1 MNFIETKKALPQG
14 KVSAPCR
21 KNYFRQRASI
31 LCSFVLATVIALGFT
46 VNASASIIINAPMTD
61 TNSTGWI
68 LGGNP
73 SSAILTGNGA
83 IDPAGNGWLRLTN
96 ATGNQ
101 TGFAYNTTTFDL
113 SAGLLIEFDYA
124 TWGGNGADGYSVYL
138 FDAGVSPFNI
148 GAFGG
153 SLGYAQKLST
163 AACNPV
169 NPSVPGISGG
179 YVGIGVDEFG
189 NFAYGCEGRYN
200 GASQRPNTVTIRG
213 PVVGFGGGA
222 IGQTSNTTSYPWI
235 ATSAN
240 NGSLWYNGSPRP
252 SQTGADYR
260 KVRIQITPAP
270 NPVANVWV
278 AFGYGSPLVYTQM
291 ITNQALPS
299 ISTAQQL
306 MIGYA
311 ASTGGSTNYHEIRNL
326 LVSNQN
332 TTTAVDLA
340 ITKTFLDVTSSS
352 TTAASVGDQIRYT
365 VIASNTGPNNVTAT
379 GVGIQDSVPAAI
391 TGVVWTCAA
400 SGGATCGAASGS
412 GNNINTTA
420 NLPRYGY
427 VTYTITGTVSAP
439 APGLLSNTAS
449 LVIPGAITDY
459 NSNNDSVTVNI
470 PVNSN
475 LSTSTKTWTDTNG
488 GDQNPGDVISYTI
501 TLSETGGAAAPGV
514 SVTDTFQAAL
524 TNLAVTSCPAGAA
537 CTLAGQVLT
546 VSNIS
551 VAANGSAA
559 IVVSS
564 TIAGG
569 TAIGSLIDN
578 TATITNPAG
587 TGATPAA
594 PTITVSQSQIP
605 ATGSKQLYLYG
616 GAASPYQMSRT
627 PTPGAPTTA
636 AIATGGSAIWNGNK
650 PVALQLNDTITAAS
664 VNLNINGS
672 SNNSR
677 NVEVRL
683 YCSSNVSAYAYS
695 GPANLPTNPPV
706 PPALPR
712 AYNFNLT
719 NVAGGF
725 AFPATCNTPNYWVLQ
740 VFNRTATAGRT
751 ITIVPVSAGNI
762 SQVIL
767 ASSNVINV
775 NSVNA
780 YNAAYPA
787 VTTPPSGYYSGGNTV
802 YVRAVVS
809 DPFGSFDVSSAAITI
824 KDPNNNTLVSSA
836 TLTNIVSSTSGT
848 NTYEYAYTA
857 PMAGPSGNWTY
868 SITANEG
875 TEGLVSHT
883 GVGTFR
889 FALLPNIMILKSAQI
904 LSDPVSGVTPAAKAI
919 PGAVMEYT
927 ITVTNAGSGVADSDS
942 IIITDPVPANT
953 AMYVDTAGSA
963 VTFSCS
969 GCGLTTPWTYA
980 NAVSYS
986 YQPGGGPPYVY
997 PPTTIG
1003 YDPLVKGVCIKPSG
1017 TLNGGGASFTVKF
1030 KVSIN

>member
-1 MNFIETKKALPQG
+1 MNFIGTKKALPQG

-21 KNYFRQRASI
+21 NTYFRQSGSI
-31 LCSFVLATVIALGFT
+31 LCSFVLATVIAVCFA

-73 SSAILTGNGA
+73 SSAVLTGNGA
-83 IDPAGNGWLRLTN
+83 IDPAGQGWLRLTN

-138 FDAGVSPFNI
+138 FDGGASPFNI

-163 AACNPV
+163 AACSPV

-200 GASQRPNTVTIRG
+200 GTSQRPNTVTIRG
-213 PVVGFGGGA
+213 SVVGFGGGA
-222 IGQTSNTTSYPWI
+222 IGQTSNTNSYPWI

-252 SQTGADYR
+252 SQTGVSYR
-260 KVRIQITPAP
+260 KVRIQISPAP

-291 ITNQALPS
+291 ITNQALPA
-299 ISTAQQL
+299 ISTAQKL

-332 TTTAVDLA
+332 TTTAIDLA
-340 ITKTFLDVTSSS
+340 ITKTFLDVTSGS
-352 TTAASVGDQIRYT
+352 TTTASAGDTVRYT

-379 GVGIQDSVPAAI
+379 GVGIQDTVPAAI
-391 TGVVWTCAA
+391 TGVAWTCAG

-439 APGLLSNTAS
+439 APSLLSNTAS
-449 LVIPGAITDY
+449 LVIPGSITDY

-488 GDQNPGDVISYTI
+488 GDQNPGDVIPYTI
-501 TLSETGGAAAPGV
+501 TLNETGGAAVSGV
-514 SVTDTFQAAL
+514 SVTDTFQATL
-524 TNLAVTSCPAGAA
+524 TNLSVISCPAGAT
-537 CTLAGQVLT
+537 CTIVGQVLT
-546 VSNIS
+546 ASNIL
-551 VAANGSAA
+551 VPANGTAA
-559 IVVSS
+559 IVVST

-569 TAIGSLIDN
+569 AAIGTLINN

-594 PTITVSQSQIP
+594 PAITVSQSQVP
-605 ATGSKQLYLYG
+605 VTGLKQLYLYG
-616 GAASPYQMSRT
+616 AGG
-627 PTPGAPTTA
+627 GAPGP
-636 AIATGGSAIWNGNK
+636 ISRSISG
-650 PVALQLNDTITAAS
+650 
-664 VNLNINGS
+664 
-672 SNNSR
+672 NNS
-677 NVEVRL
+677 
-683 YCSSNVSAYAYS
+683 
-695 GPANLPTNPPV
+695 
-706 PPALPR
+706 
-712 AYNFNLT
+712 
-719 NVAGGF
+719 
-725 AFPATCNTPNYWVLQ
+725 
-740 VFNRTATAGRT
+740 T
-751 ITIVPVSAGNI
+751 ITIGAATSSQIWAQDVAMQLPMTLDPNSNNVPVNLYMSCTNGRTGNVRVNLTCGAISLTQTKSIAFAAGGTVYLQTFNLPYSPPQTCAQGNKWTLTITNTGISRALTVYPINGGNRSYVDLPSAT
-762 SQVIL
+762 
-767 ASSNVINV
+767 VINV
-775 NSVNA
+775 NSVTA
-780 YNAAYPA
+780 YSTAYPL
-787 VTTPPSGYYSGGNTV
+787 VTIPASFTTGTV
-802 YVRAVVS
+802 YLRAVVS
-809 DPFGSFDVSSAAITI
+809 DPFGSFDINASNNATTQPMITV
-824 KDPNNNTLVSSA
+824 KDPGNVTVINAVAMPQVADSGVA
-836 TLTNIVSSTSGT
+836 TKTF
-848 NTYEYAYTA
+848 EYAFPLTA
-857 PMAGPSGNWTY
+857 PAPSGNWTV
-868 SITANEG
+868 SVTAPEG
-875 TEGLVSHT
+875 TEGTVSHT
-883 GVGTFR
+883 GVGTFNVS
-889 FALLPNIMILKSAQI
+889 LLPSLMVVKSSSVI
-904 LSDPVSGVTPAAKAI
+904 SDPINGVSASAKAI
-919 PGAVMEYT
+919 PGAEVQYT
-927 ITVTNAGSGVADSDS
+927 IQVINNGSGVADADS
-942 IIITDPVPANT
+942 IAITDVIPANMT
-953 AMYVDTAGSA
+953 MYVDTAGSA

-1003 YDPLVKGVCIKPSG
+1003 YDPLVKGVRIKPSG